1 MIRYSNFNWT
11 CLICLVFVTMGVSAQ
26 SSLQNVEVTFNKTSS
41 LVFPAVIK
49 SVDRGSRDV
58 LAQKA
63 KGVENVLQ
71 LKAAR
76 ENFPE
81 TNLTVITA
89 DGGIHQFTI
98 NYSKK
103 PDKLIV
109 QAEGEPVNTAPSP
122 GLIFQTDMTE
132 SEFESYAGQIGEA
145 KRNVKFLRRKKH
157 KIILSLD
164 GVYINEDIIFYRCR
178 IKNQSNIN
186 YDVDFLRFY
195 VRDRARLK
203 RTASQ
208 EIDRE
213 PLYIYGNDRTIKGK
227 STVEI
232 VYALEKFTIPD
243 AKRLMIEV
251 FEKNGGRNLDLTV
264 KNRTIV
270 KAQLIE

>member
-1 MIRYSNFNWT
+1 MMRYSNLFWT
-11 CLICLVFVTMGVSAQ
+11 CLISLVFVTIGVNAQ

-89 DGGIHQFTI
+89 DGAIQQFSIT
-98 NYSKK
+98 YSKK

-109 QAEGEPVNTAPSP
+109 HAEGESGNAVPSH
-122 GLIFQTDMTE
+122 GLIFKTEMTE
-132 SEFESYAGQIGEA
+132 SEFADYAGQIGEA
-145 KRNVKFLRRKKH
+145 KRNVRFHRSKKH

-164 GVYINEDIIFYRCR
+164 GVYIKENIMFYRCR

-195 VRDRARLK
+195 VRDRAKVK

-208 EIDRE
+208 EVDVE
-213 PLYIYGNDRTIKGK
+213 PLYIYGDDKAIKGQ
-227 STVEI
+227 SSVDI
-232 VYALEKFTIPD
+232 VYAVEKFTIPD
-243 AKRLMIEV
+243 AKNLIIEV
-251 FEKNGGRNLDLTV
+251 FEKNGGRNLNLRI
-264 KNRTIV
+264 KNKTIV